1 MMRALVAAALRL
13 RVPVVALSVVLIV
26 VGIRT
31 ARDAPF
37 DVFPEFAP
45 PLVEI
50 QTEAPGL
57 STRRS
62 RGAVTV
68 PLEAA
73 MNGVPGLKTLRSKSV
88 LGLSS
93 VVLIFDDGTDR
104 IAARQLVQERLA
116 RVAATLPAAAHPPVI
131 LSPLSSLSRV
141 MKIGVSSKTLSQ
153 IELTTLARWTIRPRL
168 MAIPGVA
175 NVAIWGQRDRQLQVL
190 VDPDR
195 LRASSVSLQDV
206 ITATRDAT
214 SVAAGGF
221 IETPNQR
228 LAVAHAPPVTTAP
241 RSGSDADSAAD
252 RGEARAPADPAPSR
266 RHRRRRRRRRRV
278 PAADRRRH
286 HQRRPGP
293 AADRREAAGRQH
305 AAGDPRRRDGA
316 GGAASRR
323 SPASTSTPPSS
334 GRRRSS
340 RCRSPI
346 STARC

>member
-1 MMRALVAAALRL
+1 MMRGLIASALRL
-13 RVPVVALSVVLIV
+13 RVPVVALSIVLIV

-31 ARDAPF
+31 AREAPF

-57 STRRS
+57 ST
-62 RGAVTV
+62 ADVEALVTV
-68 PLEAA
+68 PLENA
-73 MNGVPGLKTLRSKSV
+73 MNGVPRLKTLRSKSV

-104 IAARQLVQERLA
+104 ISARQLVQERLA
-116 RVAATLPAAAHPPVI
+116 RVASTLPAAAHPPVI

-153 IELTTLARWTIRPRL
+153 VELTTLAKWTIRPRL
-168 MAIPGVA
+168 MSIPGVA
-175 NVAIWGQRDRQLQVL
+175 NVAIWGQRDRQIQVL
-190 VDPDR
+190 VDPER
-195 LRASSVSLQDV
+195 LRANNVSLDEV

-228 LAVAHAPPVTTAP
+228 LAVAHAPAVTSAPHLAAMVDPTADGP
-241 RSGSDADSAAD
+241 SDAGRTGGRGIRRIGDVAAVVEGFPPPIGD
-252 RGEARAPADPAPSR
+252 GVINDGPGLLLIVEKQPDGNTLQVTRTSRGRSR
-266 RHRRRRRRRRRV
+266 RS
-278 PAADRRRH
+278 DR
-286 HQRRPGP
+286 
-293 AADRREAAGRQH
+293 A
-305 AAGDPRRRDGA
+305 
-316 GGAASRR
+316 
-323 SPASTSTPPSS
+323 SPASTSTRRSS

-340 RCRSPI
+340 RCRSG
-346 STARC
+346 T